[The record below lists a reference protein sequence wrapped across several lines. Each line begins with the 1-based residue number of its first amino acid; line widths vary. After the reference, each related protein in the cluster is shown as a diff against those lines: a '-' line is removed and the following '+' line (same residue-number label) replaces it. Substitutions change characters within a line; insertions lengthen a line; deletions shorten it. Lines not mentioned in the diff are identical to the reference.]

1 MAVSKSWSSDTH
13 PYQQRKYF
21 TLAEANR
28 TLPLVRR
35 IVADIVSTHETA
47 TYLHAQLEN
56 RDHPQTREE
65 LEKQL
70 ERTVD
75 RLNELSEELKAVG
88 CELKDYRMGL
98 VDFIS
103 RHEGR
108 EIYLCW
114 MLGEQTIRHWH
125 ELHTGFQGRQPVEL
139 LTELDP

>member
-1 MAVSKSWSSDTH
+1 MAVSKSWSSGTSLH
-13 PYQQRKYF
+13 QQRKYF

-28 TLPLVRR
+28 SLPLVSR
-35 IVADIVSTHETA
+35 IVSDIVSTHETA

-56 RDHPQTREE
+56 RDSPQPRED
-65 LEKQL
+65 LEKRL
-70 ERTVD
+70 EQTVD
-75 RLNELSEELKAVG
+75 RLNDLLDELKAVG

-114 MLGEQTIRHWH
+114 MLGEQTITHWH
-125 ELHTGFQGRQPVEL
+125 ELHAGFQGRQPVEL
-139 LTELDP
+139 LCSSNQ